1 MTTDANTAR
10 SNEDQ
15 PGTAE
20 VQNVVH
26 AAVDV
31 LGRAGSASAGA
42 VADAVEGAGRA
53 LTRKMVADAVA
64 SPRAMADRES
74 LARALA
80 EGPASP
86 ALAGATVAALGLR
99 LAGRMRRLGFLARR
113 TPLWLLATAV
123 PALVASVARGAD
135 ELGLTAS
142 HLVLRARAKGVEP
155 DPERVRRVAIQIA
168 SRHAVDPEQEPK
180 HGPLVVSW
188 LRRAFRAA
196 LPFTAGVATSDP
208 EGLAAAAADVDPTRL
223 AAD

>member
-1 MTTDANTAR
+1 MTTDTNEDLPA
-10 SNEDQ
+10 SNE
-15 PGTAE
+15 
-20 VQNVVH
+20 VHNVVQ
-26 AAVDV
+26 AAVDT

-53 LTRKMVADAVA
+53 LTRKMVGDAVT
-64 SPRAMADRES
+64 SPRAVGDLEA

-80 EGPASP
+80 QRPVSP

-99 LAGRMRRLGFLARR
+99 LAGRIRRLGFLARR

-135 ELGLTAS
+135 ELGLVAS

-155 DPERVRRVAIQIA
+155 DPERVRRVAVQIA
-168 SRHAVDPEQEPK
+168 SRRAVDPEQEPR

>member
-1 MTTDANTAR
+1 MTTNSIEERPASD
-10 SNEDQ
+10 
-15 PGTAE
+15 E
-20 VQNVVH
+20 VQGVVQ

-53 LTRKMVADAVA
+53 LTRKMVGDAVTN
-64 SPRAMADRES
+64 PRGMADRET

-80 EGPASP
+80 ERPVGP

-99 LAGRMRRLGFLARR
+99 LAVRMRRLGFLARR
-113 TPLWLLATAV
+113 TPLWLLATTV
-123 PALVASVARGAD
+123 PALLASVSRGAD
-135 ELGLTAS
+135 ELGLVAS
-142 HLVLRARAKGVEP
+142 HLALRARAKGIEP
-155 DPERVRRVAIQIA
+155 DPERVRRVAVQIA
-168 SRHAVDPEQEPK
+168 SRRPVDPEQEPS

-208 EGLAAAAADVDPTRL
+208 DGLAAAAADVDPTRL
-223 AAD
+223 AAE